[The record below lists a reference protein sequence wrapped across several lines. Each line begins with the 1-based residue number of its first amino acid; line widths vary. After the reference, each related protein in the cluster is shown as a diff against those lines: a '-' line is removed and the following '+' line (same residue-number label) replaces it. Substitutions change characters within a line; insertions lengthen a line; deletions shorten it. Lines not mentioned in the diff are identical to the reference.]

1 MGRKKILIADD
12 NRINCHLLRTLLR
25 KHGDYELREA
35 TNGKEAL
42 ELVEREAPDLI
53 LMDLMMPEM
62 DGWEATRR
70 IRALEDPFC
79 TIPIIAVSACAAES
93 ARQEALAA
101 GCDDFL
107 PKPVSP
113 PLLRE
118 KVAHVLARRMG

>member
-1 MGRKKILIADD
+1 VGRKKILIADD
-12 NRINCHLLRTLLR
+12 NRMNRHLLRAQLCT
-25 KHGDYELREA
+25 HGDYELREA

-101 GCDDFL
+101 SNSHFGISYFSMGCAEVRGLTKDRDL
-107 PKPVSP
+107 
-113 PLLRE
+113 
-118 KVAHVLARRMG
+118 

>member
-12 NRINCHLLRTLLR
+12 NRINRHLLRAQLR

-53 LMDLMMPEM
+53 LMDLMMPEI

-70 IRALEDPFC
+70 ILALSDLTPNTHFAPTRWSIVNTGC
-79 TIPIIAVSACAAES
+79 TPH
-93 ARQEALAA
+93 RHN
-101 GCDDFL
+101 
-107 PKPVSP
+107 
-113 PLLRE
+113 LRCGPE
-118 KVAHVLARRMG
+118 P